1 LRKLKTGS
9 VVVLKRKRNHNRD
22 VNVVRVVYAIKN
34 LMRKRLAEGF
44 MKLTGDGNN
53 EKKIASSSKRCDGSM
68 TLVSSTETADGD
80 GSKKEE
86 MDSQSSDGEARRLKT
101 ELDYC
106 FSYLQEGIN
115 SPTIKKE

>member
-1 LRKLKTGS
+1 M
-9 VVVLKRKRNHNRD
+9 
-22 VNVVRVVYAIKN
+22 VRVVYAIKN

-44 MKLTGDGNN
+44 MQLTGDGNQD
-53 EKKIASSSKRCDGSM
+53 KVVIASSKRCDGSM

-86 MDSQSSDGEARRLKT
+86 IDSQSSDGEARRLKT

-106 FSYLQEGIN
+106 FTYLQE
-115 SPTIKKE
+115 

>member
-1 LRKLKTGS
+1 M
-9 VVVLKRKRNHNRD
+9 VVLKRKRNHNRD

-44 MKLTGDGNN
+44 NKLTGDGNQD
-53 EKKIASSSKRCDGSM
+53 KKSALIKRCDGSM
-68 TLVSSTETADGD
+68 ILASSTETADWD

-86 MDSQSSDGEARRLKT
+86 IDSESSDGEARRLKI

-115 SPTIKKE
+115 SPT